1 MTGSR
6 WTLALAALACA
17 ACGGGEGRT
26 PGGRA
31 DTAGAAGTAGT
42 SATASTDSAVKI
54 EGFDSPESARYDPD
68 LDVWYVSNVHGS
80 AIAKDGN
87 GYISRLKADGTVD
100 SLKWIEGG
108 RGGVTLNAPKGLALQ
123 GDTLWVAD
131 LDAVRGFNRRTGA
144 PVATVDLQGK
154 AKFLND
160 VVVGPDGVYITDTGV
175 EEGRGGGMQHAG
187 PDQVFHIG
195 PGRKASVALRS
206 DSLAGPNGIA
216 WDAANKRYVIAPFMG
231 RVVRGWTP
239 GSKTT
244 EALGTTPGQVDGV
257 EVLAGDRLLIT
268 SWADSSLDI
277 LQDGKLTRL
286 AGDLPSPADIG
297 VDTKR
302 GVVAIP
308 MLMEDRVEFRQLP
321 AEKGAGAS

>member
-6 WTLALAALACA
+6 WTLALGALALA
-17 ACGGGEGRT
+17 ACGGGGEGRA
-26 PGGRA
+26 PGRA
-31 DTAGAAGTAGT
+31 ADTTAAADTTRA
-42 SATASTDSAVKI
+42 ASDAVAKI

-80 AIAKDGN
+80 AVAKDGN

-131 LDAVRGFNRRTGA
+131 IDAVRAFNRRTGA
-144 PVATVDLQGK
+144 PVATVDLQAK

-175 EEGRGGGMQHAG
+175 EEGRGGGMQHTG

-195 PGRKASVALRS
+195 AGRKASVALQS

-231 RVVRGWTP
+231 RVMRGWTP

-257 EVLAGDRLLIT
+257 EVLEGNRLLIT

-286 AGDLPSPADIG
+286 AGGLPSPADLG
-297 VDTKR
+297 VDTR
-302 GVVAIP
+302 RRVVAIP
-308 MLMEDRVEFRQLP
+308 MLMEDRVEFRRLP
-321 AEKGAGAS
+321 

>member
-6 WTLALAALACA
+6 WALSLAGLALA
-17 ACGGGEGRT
+17 ACGGGGEGRA
-26 PGGRA
+26 PGGAA
-31 DTAGAAGTAGT
+31 DTAGAAGTPAT
-42 SATASTDSAVKI
+42 TATASADSAIRI

-87 GYISRLKADGTVD
+87 GYISRLRADGTVD

-131 LDAVRGFNRRTGA
+131 LDAVRAFNRRTGA

-160 VVVGPDGVYITDTGV
+160 VAIGPDGVYITDTGV
-175 EEGRGGGMQHAG
+175 EEGRGGGMQHTG

-195 PGRKASVALRS
+195 AGRKASVALQS
-206 DSLAGPNGIA
+206 DSLAGPNGIT

-231 RVVRGWTP
+231 RVMRGWTP

-244 EALGTTPGQVDGV
+244 EALGSTPGQVDGV
-257 EVLAGDRLLIT
+257 EVLDGNRLLIT
-268 SWADSSLDI
+268 SWADSSLDV

-286 AGDLPSPADIG
+286 AGDLPSPADLG
-297 VDTKR
+297 VDAKR

-308 MLMEDRVEFRQLP
+308 MLMEDRVEFRRLP
-321 AEKGAGAS
+321 

>member
-6 WTLALAALACA
+6 WTLGLAALALA
-17 ACGGGEGRT
+17 ACGGGKEGGA
-26 PGGRA
+26 PGAA
-31 DTAGAAGTAGT
+31 DTAGSAATTGTA
-42 SATASTDSAVKI
+42 SADSAIKI

-108 RGGVTLNAPKGLALQ
+108 RGGVTLNGPKGLALQ

-131 LDAVRGFNRRTGA
+131 IDAVRAFNRRTGA
-144 PVATVDLQGK
+144 PVATVDLKGK

-160 VVVGPDGVYITDTGV
+160 LVVGPDGVYITDTGV
-175 EEGRGGGMQHAG
+175 EEGRGGGMQHTG

-195 PGRKASVALRS
+195 AGRKASVALQS

-216 WDAANKRYVIAPFMG
+216 WDAGNKRYVIAPFMG

-239 GSKTT
+239 RSKTT

-257 EVLAGDRLLIT
+257 EVLEGNRLLIT

-286 AGDLPSPADIG
+286 AGDLPSPADLG
-297 VDTKR
+297 VDTRR

-308 MLMEDRVEFRQLP
+308 MLMEDRVEFRRLP
-321 AEKGAGAS
+321 

>member
-6 WTLALAALACA
+6 WTLGVAALALA
-17 ACGGGEGRT
+17 ACGGGREGGA
-26 PGGRA
+26 PGAA
-31 DTAGAAGTAGT
+31 DTAGPAGKPGTA
-42 SATASTDSAVKI
+42 AAEAVVKVG
-54 EGFDSPESARYDPD
+54 GFDSPESARYDPD

-80 AIAKDGN
+80 AVAKDGN

-100 SLKWIEGG
+100 SLKWIAGG

-131 LDAVRGFNRRTGA
+131 LDAVRAFNRRTGA

-160 VVVGPDGVYITDTGV
+160 LVVGPDGVYVTDTGV
-175 EEGRGGGMQHAG
+175 EEGRGGGIQHTG

-195 PGRKASVALRS
+195 PGRKASVALQS

-231 RVVRGWTP
+231 KVMRGWTP
-239 GSKTT
+239 GSRTT
-244 EALGTTPGQVDGV
+244 VALGSTPGQVDGV
-257 EVLAGDRLLIT
+257 EVLEGNRLLIT

-286 AGDLPSPADIG
+286 AGDLPSPADLG
-297 VDTKR
+297 LDTKR
-302 GVVAIP
+302 GMVAIP
-308 MLMEDRVEFRQLP
+308 MLMEDRVEFRRLP
-321 AEKGAGAS
+321 